1 MAILDVGSISQAQ
14 ILLDYLLNSSKVK
27 YLHEEKGQGKREPHA
42 GCEVSSN
49 IYHHF
54 LYFMVLS

>member
-1 MAILDVGSISQAQ
+1 MWQYWMLAAF
-14 ILLDYLLNSSKVK
+14 LLDYLLNNSKVK
-27 YLHEEKGQGKREPHA
+27 YPHEEKGQGKREPRA